1 MAFDEPLDDET
12 SADEDKTMVHRV
24 DPITPEEPADRSAAL
39 ICISGRS
46 IGQMFL
52 LSKEETTIGRAP
64 ECDVFLDDEGVS
76 RHHAKIIRQDETLIL
91 MDLGSTNG
99 SYHEGERIR

>member
-1 MAFDEPLDDET
+1 MGNEDPEVVLDHERN
-12 SADEDKTMVHRV
+12 EDKTMVHR
-24 DPITPEEPADRSAAL
+24 ITPIEPTGASRSAAL

-52 LSKEETTIGRAP
+52 LGKEETTIGRAP
-64 ECDVFLDDEGVS
+64 ECDIFIDDEGVS
-76 RHHAKIIRQDETLIL
+76 LQHAKVIRQEEQIIV

-99 SYHEGERIR
+99 